1 LAWHIASPYTEFR
14 LEHLFFYY
22 RLEGNRFEETTRN
35 LASVVHGMFTMPD
48 YPHFHPQTREE
59 YLAQE
64 LAERLDDPQGLPL
77 YLKVAGRY
85 TESSI
90 RQILGR
96 ALEVPV
102 ERIRTSRGALFNWL
116 IQRHGTRRSA
126 NNTDAD
132 ARP

>member
-1 LAWHIASPYTEFR
+1 MPN
-14 LEHLFFYY
+14 FY
-22 RLEGNRFEETTRN
+22 
-35 LASVVHGMFTMPD
+35 
-48 YPHFHPQTREE
+48 PQSREE

-64 LAERLDDPQGLPL
+64 LAERLGDPQGLPL
-77 YLKVAGRY
+77 YLKVARRY

-96 ALEVPV
+96 VMEVPD

-116 IQRHGTRRSA
+116 IHRHGKPRSPNDIA
-126 NNTDAD
+126 SD

>member
-1 LAWHIASPYTEFR
+1 LRCHTP
-14 LEHLFFYY
+14 
-22 RLEGNRFEETTRN
+22 RFDSNISILLSIREPSIRGDPIRH
-35 LASVVHGMFTMPD
+35 LASVAHGIVHMPN
-48 YPHFHPQTREE
+48 YHPQTREE

-64 LAERLDDPQGLPL
+64 LAERLEDPQGLPL
-77 YLKVAGRY
+77 YLKVARRY

-96 ALEVPV
+96 VMEVPD

-116 IQRHGTRRSA
+116 IHRHGKRL
-126 NNTDAD
+126 NPTDPAAD

>member
-1 LAWHIASPYTEFR
+1 
-14 LEHLFFYY
+14 
-22 RLEGNRFEETTRN
+22 
-35 LASVVHGMFTMPD
+35 MPH
-48 YPHFHPQTREE
+48 YAFHPQTREE

-64 LAERLDDPQGLPL
+64 LAERLGDPQGLPL
-77 YLKVAGRY
+77 YLKVARRY

-96 ALEVPV
+96 ALEVPA

-116 IQRHGTRRSA
+116 IQRHGKRLTPNDTA
-126 NNTDAD
+126 TD

>member
-1 LAWHIASPYTEFR
+1 
-14 LEHLFFYY
+14 
-22 RLEGNRFEETTRN
+22 
-35 LASVVHGMFTMPD
+35 MPD
-48 YPHFHPQTREE
+48 FSFQPHTRDE

-64 LAERLDDPQGLPL
+64 LTERLGDPQGLPL
-77 YLKVAGRY
+77 YLKVARRY

-96 ALEVPV
+96 VMEVPD

-116 IQRHGTRRSA
+116 IHRHGTRR
-126 NNTDAD
+126 NPTDTAPD

>member
-1 LAWHIASPYTEFR
+1 
-14 LEHLFFYY
+14 
-22 RLEGNRFEETTRN
+22 
-35 LASVVHGMFTMPD
+35 MPD
-48 YPHFHPQTREE
+48 YPFHPHSREE

-64 LAERLDDPQGLPL
+64 LTERLDDPQGLPL
-77 YLKVAGRY
+77 YLKVARRY

-96 ALEVPV
+96 VMEVPD

-116 IQRHGTRRSA
+116 VQRHGKRLNPNDTP
-126 NNTDAD
+126 TD

>member
-1 LAWHIASPYTEFR
+1 MAQS
-14 LEHLFFYY
+14 LFIMSDF
-22 RLEGNRFEETTRN
+22 
-35 LASVVHGMFTMPD
+35 H
-48 YPHFHPQTREE
+48 HFHPQTREE

-64 LAERLDDPQGLPL
+64 LAERLSDPQGLAL
-77 YLKVAGRY
+77 YLNVARRY

-96 ALEVPV
+96 VLEVPD

-116 IQRHGTRRSA
+116 IHRHGKRFTTNDTA
-126 NNTDAD
+126 AD

>member
-1 LAWHIASPYTEFR
+1 MAHRVAIHNVSIRTYPFLLSIREPSIRGDPLRH
-14 LEHLFFYY
+14 
-22 RLEGNRFEETTRN
+22 
-35 LASVVHGMFTMPD
+35 LASVAHGIFHMPN
-48 YPHFHPQTREE
+48 YHPQTREE

-64 LAERLDDPQGLPL
+64 LAERLGDPQGLAL
-77 YLKVAGRY
+77 YLKVARRY

-96 ALEVPV
+96 VLEVPD

-116 IQRHGTRRSA
+116 IHRHGTQLTP
-126 NNTDAD
+126 TDTTPD